1 MRWNHPIMQLLN
13 RYTLSNQLGGAPVQF
28 IKVHATRLYTVVV
41 SVLALIAHFV
51 PALPSAL
58 ILGVVAAV
66 LGTGEAVQRLE
77 DRKTADA
84 YTGRYR
90 P

>member
-1 MRWNHPIMQLLN
+1 MDFVK
-13 RYTLSNQLGGAPVQF
+13 A
-28 IKVHATRLYTVVV
+28 HAARLYAVVV
-41 SVLALIAHFV
+41 AVLALVAHFV
-51 PALPSAL
+51 PDLPSVL

-77 DRKTADA
+77 DGKTVAA
-84 YTGRYR
+84 YTGQYR

>member
-1 MRWNHPIMQLLN
+1 ME
-13 RYTLSNQLGGAPVQF
+13 F
-28 IKVHATRLYTVVV
+28 IKSHAARLYTVAVA
-41 SVLALIAHFV
+41 VLALVAHVV
-51 PALPSAL
+51 PSLPTAL

-77 DRKTADA
+77 DRKTIAA
-84 YTGRYR
+84 YTGQYR

>member
-1 MRWNHPIMQLLN
+1 MEFVK
-13 RYTLSNQLGGAPVQF
+13 S
-28 IKVHATRLYTVVV
+28 HAARLYTVAVA
-41 SVLALIAHFV
+41 VLALVTHFV
-51 PALPSAL
+51 PSLPSAL

-77 DRKTADA
+77 DRKTLAA
-84 YTGRYR
+84 YAGKYR

>member
-1 MRWNHPIMQLLN
+1 MIVEF
-13 RYTLSNQLGGAPVQF
+13 VQ
-28 IKVHATRLYTVVV
+28 KHAARIYTVAVAL
-41 SVLALIAHFV
+41 LALVAHYA
-51 PALPSAL
+51 PELPSAL

-77 DRKTADA
+77 DHKTRAA
-84 YTGRYR
+84 YSGQYR

>member
-1 MRWNHPIMQLLN
+1 MEFVK
-13 RYTLSNQLGGAPVQF
+13 S
-28 IKVHATRLYTVVV
+28 HAARLYTVAVA
-41 SVLALIAHFV
+41 VLALVAHFV
-51 PALPSAL
+51 PSLPSAL

-77 DRKTADA
+77 DRKTLAA
-84 YTGRYR
+84 YTGQYR

>member
-1 MRWNHPIMQLLN
+1 MEFVK
-13 RYTLSNQLGGAPVQF
+13 S
-28 IKVHATRLYTVVV
+28 HAARLYTVAVA
-41 SVLALIAHFV
+41 VLALVAHFV
-51 PALPSAL
+51 PSLPSPL

-77 DRKTADA
+77 DRKTLAA
-84 YTGRYR
+84 YTGQYR